1 MLLTPHAG
9 TIAWTIITF
18 FVVFLILRAKVWG
31 PLLAA
36 LDEREKSI
44 RESLET
50 ADRAR
55 AEAEAQLAEHE
66 KRLNEAETEARKIV
80 GEAREAAEKVRSQ
93 IVDDAKAEAQRAIDQ
108 GRETL
113 EVEKNAAL
121 DQLRAEVADLAV
133 GAAGA
138 ILDAELDAERNRKI
152 ADDFIS
158 RLPDSQGN

>member
-9 TIAWTIITF
+9 TIAWTIVTF
-18 FVVFLILRAKVWG
+18 LVVFVILRSKVWG

-55 AEAEAQLAEHE
+55 ADAAAQLAEHE
-66 KRLNEAETEARKIV
+66 KRLNEAEVEARKIV
-80 GEAREAAEKVRSQ
+80 GEAREAAEKVRGQ
-93 IVDDAKAEAQRAIDQ
+93 IVDDAKSEAQRTIDQ
-108 GRETL
+108 GRVTL
-113 EVEKNAAL
+113 ETEKNAAL
-121 DQLRAEVADLAV
+121 AQLRAEVADLAV

-138 ILDAELDAERNRKI
+138 ILDAELDADRNRKI
-152 ADDFIS
+152 ADDFIR
-158 RLPDSQGN
+158 RLPESQGN